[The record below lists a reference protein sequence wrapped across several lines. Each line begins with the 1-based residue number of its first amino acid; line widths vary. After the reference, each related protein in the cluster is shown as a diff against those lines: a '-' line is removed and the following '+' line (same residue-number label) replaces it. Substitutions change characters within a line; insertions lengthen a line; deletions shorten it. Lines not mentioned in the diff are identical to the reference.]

1 MSCLTFTKSYYT
13 LIELLNQ
20 KEWFTFD
27 KIILDAYETE
37 SPEHGTMATSTMI
50 IDMISPR
57 VGMKYLRKILHS
69 WKQYAQSYP
78 KK

>member
-37 SPEHGTMATSTMI
+37 SPEHGTMATSDMI